1 MSATLPLSGSFGGT
15 TYRTCPRTGLQFEA
29 QAERLM
35 IANAVVAVVA
45 LLVGGLLAIGV
56 VLTRWPA
63 VHWLAPDTFYMV
75 LTAHGIDMLIFWIIF
90 FEVAVLY
97 FCSSTLLRCR
107 IATPKI
113 AWAAFALML
122 IGAVVNN
129 VAVFQG
135 GSSVM
140 MTSYVPMMAAP
151 SFYVGLIL
159 FAVGAL
165 IACFVF
171 FGTLVVA
178 KRDKTYEGSVPLV
191 TFGAI
196 VAAIIAVFTI
206 TSGAIILIPTFL
218 QSIGLVKEVDPLI
231 YRTIWWAFGHS
242 SQQINVAAHISIWY
256 AVAAIAFGAKPMS
269 ERVSRGAFLLYILFL
284 QLASAHHLLAD
295 PGMSTGWKV
304 VNTSYFMYFAVLA
317 SMIHGLTIPG
327 AMEVAQ
333 RQKGYNRGL
342 FEWLRKAPWG
352 NPVFSS
358 IAISLVGF
366 GFLGGITGVM
376 MGTEQLNMLIHN
388 TIYVPGHF
396 HATVVI
402 GTTLTFMGHD
412 LLPDPVAVQAR
423 NDLAATGQDPA
434 LPVRPVDVLLHPG
447 DDGRRYAG
455 RVAPPL
461 GHGLPGCCAG
471 LRVAGCRLPDDGP
484 GGHVGC
490 RRHHRR
496 RPVHRDHGGLAA
508 VRPQARGRQAQLVV
522 HARAPGRAHGGGAD
536 LRLRGLRGARHLHA
550 GHAVPGDLHAVLL
563 HQLEVPG
570 PALGPELIGGERWAP
585 PPSPPARAPWPGPG
599 W

>member
-1 MSATLPLSGSFGGT
+1 MSAVLPAPPASPGAVT
-15 TYRTCPRTGLQFEA
+15 TYRTCPRSGLQFEA
-29 QAERLM
+29 RAERLM
-35 IANAVVAVVA
+35 IVNAVTAVVA

-63 VHWLAPDTFYMV
+63 IHWLAADTFYMV

-90 FEVAVLY
+90 FEMAVLY

-107 IATPKI
+107 LATPNM
-113 AWAAFALML
+113 AWLAFALML
-122 IGAVVNN
+122 IGAVTNN

-140 MTSYVPMMAAP
+140 MTSYVPMMASPA
-151 SFYVGLIL
+151 FYLGLIL

-165 IACFVF
+165 IGCFVF

-178 KRDKTYEGSVPLV
+178 KRERTYEGSVPLV

-196 VAAIIAVFTI
+196 TAAIIAVFTI
-206 TSGAIILIPTFL
+206 ASGAIILIPTFL
-218 QSIGLVKEVDPLI
+218 MSVGLVKEVDPLM

-242 SQQINVAAHISIWY
+242 SQQINVSAHISIWY

-327 AMEVAQ
+327 AIEVAQ
-333 RQKGYNRGL
+333 RQKGYTRGL

-352 NPVFSS
+352 DPVFSGVA
-358 IAISLVGF
+358 IALVGF
-366 GFLGGITGVM
+366 GFLGGISGVM

-396 HATVVI
+396 HATVVV
-402 GTTLTFMGHD
+402 GTTLSFMALTYFLIPVLFKREIFLPKLAKLQPWLFGLSMYFFCLVMMGAGTLGVSRRHWDMAFQGAALAYEWPGAAYLMMGLVGIAGVAAIAGGGIYILVTVGSLLFGKKLEGGAAVGAATPVPRAAPTVVAQTYGSAGFAAPGTFMLAMLF
-412 LLPDPVAVQAR
+412 LLAFVLYYFI
-423 NDLAATGQDPA
+423 NWKYLGQ
-434 LPVRPVDVLLHPG
+434 LW
-447 DDGRRYAG
+447 
-455 RVAPPL
+455 
-461 GHGLPGCCAG
+461 GL
-471 LRVAGCRLPDDGP
+471 
-484 GGHVGC
+484 
-490 RRHHRR
+490 
-496 RPVHRDHGGLAA
+496 
-508 VRPQARGRQAQLVV
+508 
-522 HARAPGRAHGGGAD
+522 
-536 LRLRGLRGARHLHA
+536 
-550 GHAVPGDLHAVLL
+550 
-563 HQLEVPG
+563 
-570 PALGPELIGGERWAP
+570 
-585 PPSPPARAPWPGPG
+585 S
-599 W
+599 